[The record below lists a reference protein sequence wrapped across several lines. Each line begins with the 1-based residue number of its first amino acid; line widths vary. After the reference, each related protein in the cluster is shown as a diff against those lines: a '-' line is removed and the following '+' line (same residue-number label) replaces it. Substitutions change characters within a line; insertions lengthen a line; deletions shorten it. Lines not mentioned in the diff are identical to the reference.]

1 MARGAVIL
9 AGGRS
14 TRFGERDKAT
24 APLGDQPL
32 VRRVLERV
40 APVVDAVTINCRAAQ
55 QAAIADAIGPWRS
68 SVQFATDPEEDRGPV
83 MGIAVGLAATEAD
96 HCAVVACDM
105 PLVDPLLLRY
115 LFVAIGDAD
124 AILPRPDA
132 WYVPTQAV
140 YNREGVLESMQ
151 AVADAGDKRILAAL
165 ADRDVITVDAAV
177 LDRLDAHASLQNI
190 NTQSE
195 LAAAADAL
203 GQ

>member
-32 VRRVLERV
+32 VRHVLERV

-83 MGIAVGLAATEAD
+83 MGIAVGLAATETD

-105 PLVDPLLLRY
+105 PFVDPLLLRY

-151 AVADAGDKRILAAL
+151 TVADAGDERILAAL
-165 ADRDVITVDAAV
+165 ADRDVITVDAPV

>member
-1 MARGAVIL
+1 MTRGAVIL

-14 TRFGERDKAT
+14 TRFGDRDKAT

-32 VRRVLERV
+32 VRHVLERV
-40 APVVDAVTINCRAAQ
+40 APVVDEVVVNCRAAQ
-55 QAAIADAIGPWRS
+55 QARIEDAIGPWRS
-68 SVQFATDPEEDRGPV
+68 SVRFAIDPEEDRGPV
-83 MGIAVGLAATEAD
+83 MGIAVGLAATAAD

-105 PLVDPLLLRY
+105 PFVDPLLLRY

-140 YNREGVLESMQ
+140 YRREGVLEPMQ
-151 AVADAGDKRILAAL
+151 AVAAAGDKRILAAL
-165 ADRDVITVDAAV
+165 EGTEMVTVDERV

-190 NTQSE
+190 NTQAE